1 MNRQE
6 RDEIREKHRCD
17 ELRPNYTKFCA
28 YCWVQNIHRVEYPC
42 DVIKILDAWEAEKA
56 NDFTDDELEY
66 LVNMTFPWIDT
77 DTGKYLDRPIW
88 DKAHAILEARKENQ

>member
-17 ELRPNYTKFCA
+17 
-28 YCWVQNIHRVEYPC
+28 
-42 DVIKILDAWEAEKA
+42 EKA